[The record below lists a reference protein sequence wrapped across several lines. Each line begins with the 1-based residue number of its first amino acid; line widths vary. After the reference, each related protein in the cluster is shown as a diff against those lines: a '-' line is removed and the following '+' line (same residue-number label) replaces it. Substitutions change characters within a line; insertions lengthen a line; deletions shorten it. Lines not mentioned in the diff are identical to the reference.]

1 MAQPIE
7 GRVAK
12 ILDERTIVLNIGRTQ
27 GVTPGMIFCIYA
39 PVEEV
44 KDPSTGESLGAWE
57 AVKGYVAAAHPQERL
72 CVCRAYA
79 ARRREAENPEERGTR
94 TLSSELVAVSMLDG
108 GPLGQA
114 QGRLNVDRSQ
124 LSGMPE
130 IGPIK
135 VGDYARSVDEKE
147 LAP

>member
-1 MAQPIE
+1 MTQPIE

-12 ILDERTIVLNIGRTQ
+12 ILDERTIVLNVGRAQ
-27 GVTPGMIFCIYA
+27 GVALGTVFCIYA

-44 KDPSTGESLGAWE
+44 KDPTTGESLGAWE
-57 AVKGYVAAAHPQERL
+57 AVKGFVEAAHPQERL
-72 CVCRAYA
+72 TVCHAYA
-79 ARRREAENPEERGTR
+79 PRRREAENPEERGTR
-94 TLSSELVAVSMLDG
+94 TLSAELVAVSMLDG

-130 IGPIK
+130 VGPIK
-135 VGDYARSVDEKE
+135 VGDFARSVDEKE
-147 LAP
+147 LAS